1 MITSYILH
9 KISIIFV
16 LVSSKILLTGNCK
29 LSLRFFNQEKLDF
42 IINKP
47 QNKSP
52 LSVHSRYRLE
62 YCLDDLSSIC
72 PRCFGDSV
80 LGCYG
85 TAPDYL
91 QSQIISELASP
102 GWKIAGK

>member
-52 LSVHSRYRLE
+52 LSV
-62 YCLDDLSSIC
+62 DIGLSIASTIC
-72 PRCFGDSV
+72 PQFAWTD
-80 LGCYG
+80 
-85 TAPDYL
+85 T
-91 QSQIISELASP
+91 I
-102 GWKIAGK
+102 